1 MKAAHRSGLFSALN
15 FSLVSAQF
23 VNDLLSS
30 FIAHPSSLIPH
41 PCLSVAFISRIVRL
55 NRRVAV

>member
-30 FIAHPSSLIPH
+30 FIAHPSSLI
-41 PCLSVAFISRIVRL
+41 LVFLWLSSVA
-55 NRRVAV
+55 